1 MTESLFQKTAE
12 EQGASEATRDKM
24 ANKAITLMD
33 SIAAL
38 VER

>member
-1 MTESLFQKTAE
+1 MTESLMQNMAE
-12 EQGASEATRDKM
+12 DQGASETTGDKM
-24 ANKAITLMD
+24 VNKAITLMD